1 VAVANGVEGGNFDS
15 VGEGSPSSVPEL
27 QGSSADIR
35 PCLIDD
41 GKRRNEGSPAA
52 TKVIHGMHGGG
63 EALAR

>member
-27 QGSSADIR
+27 QGSGADIR
-35 PCLIDD
+35 PCLIND

-52 TKVIHGMHGGG
+52 SEVVHGMHGGG